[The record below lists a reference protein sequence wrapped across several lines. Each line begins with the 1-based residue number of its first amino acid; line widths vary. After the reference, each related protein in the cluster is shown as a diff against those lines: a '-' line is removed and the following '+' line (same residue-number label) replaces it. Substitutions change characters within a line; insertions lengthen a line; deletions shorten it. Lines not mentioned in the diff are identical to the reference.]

1 MFAYS
6 PTRRR
11 EADTAMNASDAWT
24 GTPVLVPAPAPSLE
38 LGIPSAWN
46 NGKSSS
52 GRLIGEID
60 LAATAAAV
68 RLARSYVRE
77 LVGQHFGADRSELGD
92 LELLT
97 SEAVTNSVLHARPR
111 RDGTITLSVLHI
123 DRYVRVEVTDGGAAP
138 GQPRAAEE
146 PLPVHGRGLVLMKAL
161 ATDFGTH
168 RGKNGTASFWFG
180 VGVREGWRLP

>member
-11 EADTAMNASDAWT
+11 EAYAAMNASDACS
-24 GTPVLVPAPAPSLE
+24 GGLLPAPAPSLE
-38 LGIPSAWN
+38 LGIPSAWH
-46 NGKSSS
+46 NGKASS

-60 LAATAAAV
+60 LAATPPAV

-97 SEAVTNSVLHARPR
+97 SEAVTGSVLHGRPR
-111 RDGTITLSVLHI
+111 RDGTITLSVLHL
-123 DRYVRVEVTDGGAAP
+123 DRYVRVEVTGGGPAP
-138 GQPRAAEE
+138 GSAEDE
-146 PLPVHGRGLVLMKAL
+146 HLPLRGRGLAVLKAL
-161 ATDFGTH
+161 ATDFGAH
-168 RGKNGTASFWFG
+168 RGRNGTYTFWFG
-180 VGVREGWRLP
+180 VGVRDEWRLP

>member
-11 EADTAMNASDAWT
+11 ETDAAMNASDAWS
-24 GTPVLVPAPAPSLE
+24 GGAALVPQPSLE

-46 NGKSSS
+46 NGKSS

-60 LAATAAAV
+60 LAATPPAV

-97 SEAVTNSVLHARPR
+97 SEAMTGSVLHARPR
-111 RDGTITLSVLHI
+111 RDGTIMLSVQHL
-123 DRYVRVEVTDGGAAP
+123 DRYVRVEITDGGPVP
-138 GQPRAAEE
+138 GQARPDEH
-146 PLPVHGRGLVLMKAL
+146 LPVHGRSLMLLKAL
-161 ATDFGTH
+161 AADFGAH
-168 RGKNGTASFWFG
+168 RGRGGTSTFWFG
-180 VGVREGWRLP
+180 IGVREGWRLP

>member
-11 EADTAMNASDAWT
+11 EADNAMNASDTWSGA
-24 GTPVLVPAPAPSLE
+24 PVLVPAPAPSLE
-38 LGIPSAWN
+38 VGIPSAWN
-46 NGKSSS
+46 HNGKSS

-60 LAATAAAV
+60 LAATPPAV

-97 SEAVTNSVLHARPR
+97 SEAMTNSVLHARPR
-111 RDGTITLSVLHI
+111 RDGTITVSVLHV
-123 DRYVRVEVTDGGAAP
+123 DRYVRVEITDGGAVQ
-138 GQPRAAEE
+138 GQPRTVDEA
-146 PLPVHGRGLVLMKAL
+146 LPAGGRGLALMKAL
-161 ATDFGTH
+161 ATDYGTC
-168 RGKNGTASFWFG
+168 RGRGGSSTFWFG
-180 VGVREGWRLP
+180 VGVRDGWRLP

>member
-11 EADTAMNASDAWT
+11 EANAAMNASKAWS
-24 GTPVLVPAPAPSLE
+24 GVPVLVPAPAPSLE
-38 LGIPSAWN
+38 VGIPSALH
-46 NGKSSS
+46 NGKSA

-60 LAATAAAV
+60 LAATPPAV

-111 RDGTITLSVLHI
+111 KDGTLTLSVLHV
-123 DRYVRVEVTDGGAAP
+123 DRYVRVEVTDGGASP
-138 GQPRAAEE
+138 GRPRPAED
-146 PLPVHGRGLVLMKAL
+146 PLPAHGRGLVLMKAL
-161 ATDFGTH
+161 ATDFGTC
-168 RGKNGTASFWFG
+168 RGKNGAATFWFG

>member
-11 EADTAMNASDAWT
+11 ETNAAMNATDAWA
-24 GTPVLVPAPAPSLE
+24 GAPVLAPSLE
-38 LGIPSAWN
+38 LGIPSAWS
-46 NGKSSS
+46 NGKSS

-60 LAATAAAV
+60 LAATPPAV
-68 RLARSYVRE
+68 RLARGYVRE

-97 SEAVTNSVLHARPR
+97 SEAMTNSVLHARPR
-111 RDGTITLSVLHI
+111 REGTVGLAVLHL
-123 DRYVRVEVTDGGAAP
+123 DRYVRVEVTDGGPAP
-138 GQPRAAEE
+138 ERARPSDEQ
-146 PLPVHGRGLVLMKAL
+146 LHGRGLALMKAL
-161 ATDFGTH
+161 ATDFGVH
-168 RGKNGTASFWFG
+168 RGRNGTSTFWFG

>member
-11 EADTAMNASDAWT
+11 ETNAAMNASDAWA
-24 GTPVLVPAPAPSLE
+24 GGPVLAPSLE

-46 NGKSSS
+46 NGKSS

-60 LAATAAAV
+60 LAATPPAV
-68 RLARSYVRE
+68 RLARGYVRE

-97 SEAVTNSVLHARPR
+97 SEAMTNSVVHARPR
-111 RDGTITLSVLHI
+111 RAGTIGLAVLHL
-123 DRYVRVEVTDGGAAP
+123 DRYVRVEVTDGGPAP
-138 GQPRAAEE
+138 ERARPADEQ
-146 PLPVHGRGLVLMKAL
+146 LHGRGLTLMKAL
-161 ATDFGTH
+161 ATDFGVH
-168 RGKNGTASFWFG
+168 RGRNGTSTFWFG
-180 VGVREGWRLP
+180 VGIRDGWRLP

>member
-11 EADTAMNASDAWT
+11 ETNTAMNPSDAWS

-38 LGIPSAWN
+38 LGTPSAWN
-46 NGKSSS
+46 NGKSA

-60 LAATAAAV
+60 LAATPAAV

-111 RDGTITLSVLHI
+111 RDGNITLSVLHI
-123 DRYVRVEVTDGGAAP
+123 DRYVRVEVTDGGPAP
-138 GQPRAAEE
+138 GQPPETE
-146 PLPVHGRGLVLMKAL
+146 DPLPVHGRGLALMRAL
-161 ATDFGTH
+161 ATDFGTG
-168 RGKNGTASFWFG
+168 RGRNRTATFWFG